1 MHKRY
6 SKYASFAKYTL
17 NLFTSFFRMATS
29 VSSSGSEEDR
39 TRFFRLSLVIIDELK
54 RILQDLVEN
63 EVPSAQIFQKVKQVN
78 YLEKLRP
85 EQIAVIKNA
94 SSRGYQDFD
103 VTLLYTL
110 LRNVCQNVTPP
121 SQRWGVSTMPSPNEV
136 TVGDDIE
143 RIRLIRN
150 KFGHISETAISKTEF
165 NEYWSII
172 SGICTRIQNLLIKD
186 YVKRLQDAEDCSMDS
201 DTEKKYL
208 RLIWTMAEEEKTT
221 RDILQNIQSTLT
233 GKDILQY
240 DIPLTKFK

>member
-1 MHKRY
+1 
-6 SKYASFAKYTL
+6 
-17 NLFTSFFRMATS
+17 MATS

-78 YLEKLRP
+78 YLKKLRP

-110 LRNVCQNVTPP
+110 LRNVCQNITPP

-150 KFGHISETAISKTEF
+150 NLFGHISEAAISETEF
-165 NEYWSII
+165 KDYWSII
-172 SGICTRIQNLLIKD
+172 SDICTRMQALLNKD
-186 YVKRLQDAEDCSMDS
+186 YAKRLQAAKDCSIDS
-201 DTEKKYL
+201 DTENKYL
-208 RLIWTMAEEEKTT
+208 EQIKTMAEEEKTI
-221 RDILQNIQSTLT
+221 RDILQNMQSALT
-233 GKDILQY
+233 GKQSSY
-240 DIPLTKFK
+240 